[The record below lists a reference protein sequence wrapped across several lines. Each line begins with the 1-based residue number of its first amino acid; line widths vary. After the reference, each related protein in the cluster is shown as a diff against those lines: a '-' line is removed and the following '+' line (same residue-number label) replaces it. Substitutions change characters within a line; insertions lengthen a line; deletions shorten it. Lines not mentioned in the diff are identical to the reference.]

1 MYRFYKHPLF
11 HDNIGFIYKKM
22 ANKINYSEPKDYIP
36 KDLRKKYGLGEF
48 AQDEPKKDEKRAKE
62 NEELRKVFKGK

>member
-1 MYRFYKHPLF
+1 
-11 HDNIGFIYKKM
+11 M
-22 ANKINYSEPKDYIP
+22 AKKINYSEPKDYIP

-48 AQDEPKKDEKRAKE
+48 AKEEAPNKDEKRAKE

>member
-1 MYRFYKHPLF
+1 
-11 HDNIGFIYKKM
+11 M

>member
-1 MYRFYKHPLF
+1 
-11 HDNIGFIYKKM
+11 M

-48 AQDEPKKDEKRAKE
+48 AKEEEPKKDEKKAKE

>member
-1 MYRFYKHPLF
+1 MPK
-11 HDNIGFIYKKM
+11 
-22 ANKINYSEPKDYIP
+22 KINYSEPKDYIP

-48 AQDEPKKDEKRAKE
+48 AKDEPNKDEKRAKE

>member
-1 MYRFYKHPLF
+1 
-11 HDNIGFIYKKM
+11 M
-22 ANKINYSEPKDYIP
+22 ANKKIEYSEPKDYIP

-48 AQDEPKKDEKRAKE
+48 ADEPKKDEKRAKE